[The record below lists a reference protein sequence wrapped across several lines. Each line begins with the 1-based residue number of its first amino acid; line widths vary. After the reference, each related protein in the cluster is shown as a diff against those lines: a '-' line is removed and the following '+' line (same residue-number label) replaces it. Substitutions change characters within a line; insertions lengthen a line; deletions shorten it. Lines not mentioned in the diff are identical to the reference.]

1 MDYCV
6 YPKHAMELNTLPKT
20 YPLEKAIHNNDIV
33 VNPSNPNNT
42 ERFYEFLSNIGK
54 GKTDKIRITR
64 YGYDNL
70 ELAIKTILE
79 YNGTF
84 LIFSLSDG
92 QVSPVTYYGN
102 EIIYRYRQPDG
113 PWQYFLKK
121 CDGGEELVFNLY
133 KYGNS

>member
-6 YPKHAMELNTLPKT
+6 FQKHAIELNTLPNP
-20 YPLEKAIHNNDIV
+20 YPIETAINNKDIV
-33 VNPSNPNNT
+33 VNPSVPNNT
-42 ERFYEFLSNIGK
+42 ERFYDFLSNIGK

-64 YGYDNL
+64 YGYDNP

-79 YNGTF
+79 FNGTF
-84 LIFSLSDG
+84 LLFTVSGG

-121 CDGGEELVFNLY
+121 CDNGEELVFSLY
-133 KYGNS
+133 HYGIP